1 MPKKLQILEDGRGL
15 ISHRKVFFTYLTQ
28 FAGQAGFLN
37 LVTGLK
43 FESKNNSSDNSM
55 RVCDGLS
62 EKF

>member
-1 MPKKLQILEDGRGL
+1 MSGIHH
-15 ISHRKVFFTYLTQ
+15 HRTVFFTYLIQ
-28 FAGQAGFLN
+28 FAGQAGIFN

-43 FESKNNSSDNSM
+43 FDFESKNNSSDNSM